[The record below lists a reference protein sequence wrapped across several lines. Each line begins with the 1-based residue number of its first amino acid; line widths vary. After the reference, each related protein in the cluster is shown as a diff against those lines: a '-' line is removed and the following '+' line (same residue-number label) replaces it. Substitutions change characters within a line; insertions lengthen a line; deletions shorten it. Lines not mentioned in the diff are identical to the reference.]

1 MSDELLKM
9 FNAYICIAS
18 KSTKWQLNLSIISGY
33 DSNKISYEEFI
44 NDYITQSWKIE
55 VEDSTFMWM
64 KKVLLSIK

>member
-9 FNAYICIAS
+9 FNAYVSIAS
-18 KSTKWQLNLSIISGY
+18 KSTKWQLNLSIIRGY

-55 VEDSTFMWM
+55 VEDSTVMWM
-64 KKVLLSIK
+64 KKELLSIK